1 MNGRGAMRVSRSGM
15 LTASAMLVLLLSPAT
30 PRPVLTHNGSNS
42 MNYAT
47 VPIDPQIDLAI
58 VVTANY
64 PGDRADQAV
73 LQAAELLYKRYAGPA
88 GNSE

>member
-1 MNGRGAMRVSRSGM
+1 MRVSRSGM
-15 LTASAMLVLLLSPAT
+15 LTASAMLVLLLSPAQAAAA
-30 PRPVLTHNGSNS
+30 VLTHNGSNS

-47 VPIDPQIDLAI
+47 ILIDSNIDLAI

-64 PGDRADQAV
+64 PGDKADQAV
-73 LQAAELLYKRYAGPA
+73 LQVAEMLYKRYAGPA